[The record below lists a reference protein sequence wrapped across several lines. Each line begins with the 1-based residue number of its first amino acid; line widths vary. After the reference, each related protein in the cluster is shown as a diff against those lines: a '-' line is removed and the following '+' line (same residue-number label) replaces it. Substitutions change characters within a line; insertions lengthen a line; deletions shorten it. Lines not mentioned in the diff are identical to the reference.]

1 MVGGSADE
9 AARKVAAIAA
19 TAEVVVDARSLEE
32 DLVDPDRGGGERAT
46 SGPGTVS
53 ITVLSWIE
61 SAMKKMRNP
70 SPRQLWNEKEH
81 EKEHTS

>member
-1 MVGGSADE
+1 
-9 AARKVAAIAA
+9 
-19 TAEVVVDARSLEE
+19 
-32 DLVDPDRGGGERAT
+32 VDPDRGGGERAT